1 MRKIAVWAAALLVGG
16 MATGNAKA
24 EDAKEFYSKNTLTL
38 ITAGG
43 ASGPYNILA
52 RTIEPYLKKYMP
64 GNPDIIVQAM
74 AGAGGLTA
82 ANYLYNKAPKDGS
95 VIGITLP
102 TLALNQVFKVEG
114 VAYDIKDFNFL
125 ISVQQEPIIVGVS
138 AKSGFTSWKD
148 VLEKEAVLGSTGLTS
163 NTSIV
168 PKLMNKFLGTKF
180 NIVTG
185 YQGAGNIELAVE
197 RGEVDGM
204 AANWS
209 GLKSSQPQW
218 LKEGSFKVLVQ
229 SGLTSEPDLPGVPT
243 LIDITPQDKR
253 PVFEFYGLSNSL
265 GRVFVAPPEVPEDR
279 LKALREALLA
289 VTKDP
294 EFIKLAA
301 ERDIDPHAVEHEELE
316 KLATNT
322 VNYDPAVVSVVR
334 EAIGA
339 E

>member
-1 MRKIAVWAAALLVGG
+1 MGKIAALAAALLVGG
-16 MATGNAKA
+16 MATGSARA
-24 EDAKEFYSKNTLTL
+24 EDVKEFYSNNTLTL

-43 ASGPYNILA
+43 AAGPYNILA
-52 RTIEPYLKKYMP
+52 RTIEPYLKKYLP
-64 GNPDIIVQAM
+64 GNPNIIVQAM

-82 ANYLYNKAPKDGS
+82 ANYLYTKAPKDGS

-114 VAYDIKDFNFL
+114 VAYDVKDFNFL
-125 ISVQQEPIIVGVS
+125 LSVQQEPIVVGVS
-138 AKSGFTSWKD
+138 AKSGFSDWKQVVD
-148 VLEKEAVLGSTGLTS
+148 KKAVLGSTGLTS

-168 PKLMNKFLGTKF
+168 PKLMNKFLGTQF
-180 NIVTG
+180 SVVTG

-209 GLKSSQPQW
+209 GLKSSQPGW
-218 LKEGSFKVLVQ
+218 LKNGSFKVIAQ
-229 SGLTSEPDLPGVPT
+229 SGLTAEADLPNVPT
-243 LIDITPQDKR
+243 LIDIAPQDKR
-253 PVFEFYGLSNSL
+253 PVFEFYGLSNAL
-265 GRVFVAPPEVPEDR
+265 GRVFVAPPGVPADR
-279 LKALREALLA
+279 VTALREALLA

-301 ERDIDPHAVEHEELE
+301 ERDIDPHAVEHADLE
-316 KLATNT
+316 KLAANT
-322 VNYDPAVVSVVR
+322 VNYDPVVVKIVR

>member
-1 MRKIAVWAAALLVGG
+1 MRKIALWAAALLVGG
-16 MATGNAKA
+16 IATGNAQA
-24 EDAKEFYSKNTLTL
+24 EDVKEFYENNNLTL

-52 RTIEPYLKKYMP
+52 RSIEPFLKKYLP

-82 ANYLYNKAPKDGS
+82 ANYLYNKAEKDGS
-95 VIGITLP
+95 VIAITLP

-114 VAYDIKDFNFL
+114 VAYDVQDFNFL
-125 ISVQQEPIIVGVS
+125 VSVQQEPIVVGVS
-138 AKSGFTSWKD
+138 AKSGIASWKD
-148 VLEKEAVLGSTGLTS
+148 VLEKKVVLGSTGLTS

-180 NIVTG
+180 DVVTG

-218 LKEGSFKVLVQ
+218 LKEGSFKVLAQ
-229 SGLTSEPDLPGVPT
+229 SGLAGEADLADVPT
-243 LIDITPQDKR
+243 LIDIAPQDKR
-253 PVFEFYGLSNSL
+253 SVFEFYGLSNSL
-265 GRVFVAPPEVPEDR
+265 GRVFVAPPGVPEDR
-279 LKALREALLA
+279 LQALREALLA
-289 VTKDP
+289 VLKDP

-316 KLATNT
+316 KLASDT

-334 EAIGA
+334 EAIEA